1 MKALLKREFFIL
13 RHNFI
18 PYLCIL
24 ALMPMAIY
32 ICISYPMHTLIK
44 THSSGINYLHWS
56 SIGNMIFSSS
66 IIGYLIS
73 LKLTLRYTEETN
85 FSHAM
90 LASPISNMQHLLSIL
105 IWSSIVSFIQLLFSV
120 VITQSLNSSLST
132 IDILWTILYLLPI
145 IFYCSA
151 SGILI
156 ALLGLNSIVRTFI
169 TVLFV
174 VFFISTTGLFIPIDF
189 ASISIFNYSP
199 LHLTILQIQNIVTK
213 DPSSPSPSIIVFV
226 ISILVFIISL
236 IMSHRVFK
244 S

>member
-66 IIGYLIS
+66 VIGYLIS

-105 IWSSIVSFIQLLFSV
+105 IWSSIVSFIQLLFSI
-120 VITQSLNSSLST
+120 VITQSLNNILLLSFR
-132 IDILWTILYLLPI
+132 DFNCSFRCK
-145 IFYCSA
+145 FYCTNIYYS
-151 SGILI
+151 
-156 ALLGLNSIVRTFI
+156 FI
-169 TVLFV
+169 CCIFH
-174 VFFISTTGLFIPIDF
+174 INHRPI
-189 ASISIFNYSP
+189 YSNRFC
-199 LHLTILQIQNIVTK
+199 IYFYI
-213 DPSSPSPSIIVFV
+213 
-226 ISILVFIISL
+226 
-236 IMSHRVFK
+236 
-244 S
+244 